1 MWLHLNTSY
10 SCAFIKKKDNNS
22 YVLFGNKIKPG
33 FPPTDSVTQHHK
45 KTRGLF
51 SLYAKKL
58 LNRFTRTGNRGNI
71 PSCSSAIRKTL
82 ESVRTDLPACP
93 FETFLGGTLSQTVL
107 PPPDSNRSFKGQQQ
121 NLWYHNWTKSLEINT
136 AAYMRGLYQSYFIF
150 LPSLRNFWGKK
161 TQPLN
166 SRTVWAIDFQPVLL
180 LLLSLRPSSSFSF
193 SIHNFLHLTQFLPLH
208 VKKWNDSVNED
219 VKHS

>member
-1 MWLHLNTSY
+1 MWLHLNTSC
-10 SCAFIKKKDNNS
+10 SCAFIKKKDNS

-58 LNRFTRTGNRGNI
+58 LNRFTRTGNRGNL

-107 PPPDSNRSFKGQQQ
+107 PPPDSNRSFKGHQQ

-166 SRTVWAIDFQPVLL
+166 SRTVWAIDFAASTLTPSLPPLVL
-180 LLLSLRPSSSFSF
+180 F
-193 SIHNFLHLTQFLPLH
+193 FLFFNPHFFTFNS
-208 VKKWNDSVNED
+208 VSASACEKMKWFC
-219 VKHS
+219 